1 MRISDWSSDVCSS
14 DLFGLRDQ
22 VTASVVAAIEPSLRR
37 AEIDRARRKPT
48 EKLDAYDCYLR
59 ALPRFGTLTRE
70 GVGEALRL
78 LDRAIAIDPQFA
90 LAKALAA
97 RCYAWRNPQGWA
109 DAPEEETDRKSTR
122 LNSSH

>member
-14 DLFGLRDQ
+14 DLANRFDGGLADIFGLRDQ

-70 GVGEALRL
+70 GVGEALRP
-78 LDRAIAIDPQFA
+78 LDRATAMDPQFP

-97 RCYAWRNPQGWA
+97 G
-109 DAPEEETDRKSTR
+109 
-122 LNSSH
+122 